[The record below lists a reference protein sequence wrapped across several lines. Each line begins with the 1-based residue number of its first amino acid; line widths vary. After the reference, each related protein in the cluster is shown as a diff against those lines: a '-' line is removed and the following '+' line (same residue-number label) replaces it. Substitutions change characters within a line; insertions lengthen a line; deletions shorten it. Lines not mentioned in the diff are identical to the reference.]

1 MVEGNW
7 GGAYE
12 FTHNKIGTT
21 WKENKAIDQMILVLK
36 YKTNLVM
43 PFEHWKKLKSSR
55 MSFILVANHTSQIA
69 EEFVVQGKTNLP
81 LSATQ

>member
-1 MVEGNW
+1 MRHEGESSCSRGKTVVEGNW

-21 WKENKAIDQMILVLK
+21 WKRNKAIDHLILVLK

-43 PFEHWKKLKSSR
+43 PFEHWK
-55 MSFILVANHTSQIA
+55 N
-69 EEFVVQGKTNLP
+69 
-81 LSATQ
+81 

>member
-1 MVEGNW
+1 MRHEGGSGCSRGKTVVEGNW

-21 WKENKAIDQMILVLK
+21 WKKNKAIDQVLK

-43 PFEHWKKLKSSR
+43 PFEHWK
-55 MSFILVANHTSQIA
+55 N
-69 EEFVVQGKTNLP
+69 
-81 LSATQ
+81 